1 MGFLR
6 GIVTALLT
14 ASVSLRDCGNP
25 VNDQAVITG
34 FGFSPS
40 IPTAGAPTEL
50 WVAYDLKSELTGG
63 TATYTYK
70 INGLPFSPTVEDL
83 CSQTSCPKSAGP
95 QNETSHSTFPSGI
108 TGKIV
113 TQIQWKNT
121 TNQPVWCLETT
132 FNI

>member
-6 GIVTALLT
+6 GFIGLL
-14 ASVSLRDCGNP
+14 ASTVSLRNCGNS
-25 VNDQAVITG
+25 VSDQAVITG
-34 FGFSPS
+34 YGFSPMS
-40 IPTAGAPTEL
+40 PSAGDPTEL

-70 INGLPFSPTVEDL
+70 VNGLPFSPTVEDL
-83 CSQTSCPKSAGP
+83 CSQTTCPKSTGA
-95 QNETSHSTFPSGI
+95 QNETSHSTFPSGVS
-108 TGKIV
+108 GKIV
-113 TQIQWKNT
+113 TQILWKNT